1 MSNVIFKLFSF
12 HLLGIASL
20 LFGQQKNQMDVNTIF
35 ICIDSVSYQNIF
47 KNPFIRNSLFACRE
61 QTTKTTEESYTGKYA
76 IGKSATLEFFQPVK
90 ENKFGN
96 HLGDFGIEFKTRK
109 LGTLNT
115 LIANVKKP
123 NSFKEA
129 LKTVPDDQEKPLP
142 WYKEYTSGHENYEL
156 SILEYQK
163 EYLESLDFSASQ
175 INTAMTFSEF
185 NEKLSNGKKYPRL
198 FDQLKSIELIIGKN
212 DLEKLKEFSEFTGLT
227 ASKNQFSNS
236 DFSIKYRID
245 KNQKGI
251 KVQKISFSLLSSQK
265 ERTIK
270 VSDKIVF
277 RIQKQQ
283 AEIQFK

>member
-1 MSNVIFKLFSF
+1 MSNVIFKLFSLYF
-12 HLLGIASL
+12 LGIASL

-47 KNPFIRNSLFACRE
+47 KNPFIRNSLFVCRE

-142 WYKEYTSGHENYEL
+142 WYKEYTSGNENYEL

-198 FDQLKSIELIIGKN
+198 FDQLQSIELIIGKN